1 MRYSLQTNLQDLITD
16 LTDEQL
22 NQTIEYCRSHKET
35 LTLAWVS
42 TTTEDLQHLLVVCYQ
57 EQQDRQ
63 AYDYLTKDQLADI
76 LGNDNAHYVWD
87 GDDLCYL
94 AHPNCDDRN
103 Y

>member
-1 MRYSLQTNLQDLITD
+1 MTYNLTTNLQDLITD
-16 LTDEQL
+16 LSDEQL
-22 NQTIEYCRSHKET
+22 SQTIEYCRSRKGE
-35 LTLAWVS
+35 LTTEWSVII
-42 TTTEDLQHLLVVCYQ
+42 EDLQDLLLVCYQ
-57 EQQDRQ
+57 EQQQRD

-94 AHPNCDDRN
+94 AHPNCDERN

>member
-1 MRYSLQTNLQDLITD
+1 MQHSLQTNLQELITY
-16 LTDEQL
+16 LSDEQL
-22 NQTIEYCRSHKET
+22 SQTIEYCRSRKGE
-35 LTLAWVS
+35 LTTEWSAII
-42 TTTEDLQHLLVVCYQ
+42 EDLQDLLMVCYQ
-57 EQQDRQ
+57 EQMERE

-94 AHPNCDDRN
+94 AHPHCDDRN

>member
-22 NQTIEYCRSHKET
+22 KQTIEYCRSHKET

-42 TTTEDLQHLLVVCYQ
+42 TTTEDLQYLLVVCYQ

-76 LGNDNAHYVWD
+76 LGNDNAHYV
-87 GDDLCYL
+87 
-94 AHPNCDDRN
+94 
-103 Y
+103 

>member
-1 MRYSLQTNLQDLITD
+1 MRYSLQTNLQELITY

-22 NQTIEYCRSHKET
+22 SQTIEYCRSCRVKEFME
-35 LTLAWVS
+35 WSVI
-42 TTTEDLQHLLVVCYQ
+42 TEDLQDLLIVCYQ
-57 EQQDRQ
+57 EQMERE

>member
-1 MRYSLQTNLQDLITD
+1 MRYSLQNNLMDLITD

-22 NQTIEYCRSHKET
+22 SQTIEYCRDLKAE
-35 LTLAWVS
+35 LTLPWVGS
-42 TTTEDLQHLLVVCYQ
+42 TIEDLQYLLIVCYQ
-57 EQQDRQ
+57 EQQDRD

-94 AHPNCDDRN
+94 AHPNCDERN